1 MDNEKR
7 PYLFGIFKKVLV
19 LELSE
24 VNDEIIKICKCV
36 LNVLIQ
42 ILLNNI
48 RKSNYSFPGTMV
60 LAMC

>member
-36 LNVLIQ
+36 LNVLRQ

-48 RKSNYSFPGTMV
+48 RTSNYSFPGTMV